1 METPLKKIKDKKYN
15 NTPEYNKKYY
25 QKHKTEILG
34 VLTAKCVCEL
44 CNRTVSRNRLRL
56 HKTTALCM
64 NNRTESSKESLID
77 QIETLTQELNQLK
90 APSA

>member
-1 METPLKKIKDKKYN
+1 
-15 NTPEYNKKYY
+15 
-25 QKHKTEILG
+25 
-34 VLTAKCVCEL
+34 
-44 CNRTVSRNRLRL
+44 
-56 HKTTALCM
+56 M